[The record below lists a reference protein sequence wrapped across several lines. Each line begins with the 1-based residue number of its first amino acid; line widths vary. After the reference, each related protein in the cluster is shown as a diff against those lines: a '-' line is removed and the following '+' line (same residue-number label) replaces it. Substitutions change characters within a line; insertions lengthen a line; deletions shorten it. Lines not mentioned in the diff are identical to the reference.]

1 MGPRSRILDPGSR
14 ILDPGSRIQ
23 DDPGT
28 GIQVPGSWIQDPG
41 SWIPFLPLSDS
52 PSRTNPK
59 GDPCNAPQ
67 ASLTSRR
74 FSEYISAG
82 HQAARRNV
90 VACVLVSCR
99 PLLCA
104 CRPAKSEGCRLVNW
118 LLALCLSRTLDPE
131 SRIHDPGSRILDPY
145 VVHDIGPLMAARDNN
160 RAY

>member
-1 MGPRSRILDPGSR
+1 MILDHESRILH
-14 ILDPGSRIQ
+14 
-23 DDPGT
+23 
-28 GIQVPGSWIQDPG
+28 G
-41 SWIPFLPLSDS
+41 SWIPILPLSDS